1 MIDHYALYQF
11 KIGCED
17 LVNSII
23 EMDRDISI
31 LKFKNLQVKQ
41 AIIKILETPHI
52 KLELI
57 KEQVLRELNNEQL

>member
-1 MIDHYALYQF
+1 MIDHYALDQF